1 MVFFYNMVPVVF
13 IYFHKYTFFF
23 FGLSLRHEVLSSVVQ
38 HKACTTSYI
47 ILLFS
52 KQLIPVAHC
61 IFRAVRFLNCD
72 QTCDWMVLSHVRS
85 GCHGKIWLITQS
97 LVCCGGIKSVPK
109 RDKILLFDPV
119 WVQPVSRMR
128 VCVCLL
134 TCIVTRTTSLRRHE
148 LIFLYLFIKMG

>member
-1 MVFFYNMVPVVF
+1 MDRFLFCLFRPHESGMLFLWPTTPSAWYSFTIWCLLCLYIFTNTLF
-13 IYFHKYTFFF
+13 LFC
-23 FGLSLRHEVLSSVVQ
+23 LSLRHEVLSSVVQ

-72 QTCDWMVLSHVRS
+72 QTCDWMVLSHVGS

-119 WVQPVSRMR
+119 
-128 VCVCLL
+128 
-134 TCIVTRTTSLRRHE
+134 
-148 LIFLYLFIKMG
+148 